1 MPQREVKEG
10 DEGKTEI
17 DREQESAEERAALL
31 SKSPAKINPLRGEN
45 KTSCEI
51 KLWHPLSKNDATF
64 IRYSQVSRRDGKV
77 VLAVALAPPPPPC
90 RHMYTTLPQPGQLS
104 ETPESDCT
112 PV

>member
-1 MPQREVKEG
+1 MKE
-10 DEGKTEI
+10 KTEI

-64 IRYSQVSRRDGKV
+64 ICYFQVLKRDGKV
-77 VLAVALAPPPPPC
+77 ALAMAAALPPPC
-90 RHMYTTLPQPGQLS
+90 PPAHTQNIYWGQLS